1 MFHRSYITTTKR
13 KDKCKKELQLL
24 RPSETIYLYT
34 LFFQLKE
41 GGLEME
47 ETRPEILLSQ
57 AQIGVLTKTEKSI
70 ISRKISKMNIARS
83 GENDK
88 KREREKFSL
97 DAVREISKEI
107 LKIKTPEAKVLQ
119 FFNYKGGVGKTVLSS
134 QVAFHLSLMGFKVLA
149 FDLDPQAHMTKNLGF
164 INNGKINFSDVITG
178 VQDIEEV
185 IVPHINGLDIIPST
199 LRLSRAENEL
209 FGKNNRETIVKR
221 LIAPILDSYDY
232 IIIDTN
238 PSISFL
244 NYNAMLAADQI
255 FAICQ
260 TEPNSL
266 DGMIDLFDDF
276 ERFENDMEVKLR
288 VKVVGNMYAQKS
300 ATSQEILGLLRNNFK
315 DGMLQT
321 VIRKSEDIN
330 LATKYE
336 RPIIEFAKMRSIALE
351 DIINFTHEIAELTK
365 GISKKKLA
373 GEEKEIRYNNN
384 HQSEI
389 ESSQPL
395 N

>member
-1 MFHRSYITTTKR
+1 MAT
-13 KDKCKKELQLL
+13 
-24 RPSETIYLYT
+24 
-34 LFFQLKE
+34 E
-41 GGLEME
+41 G
-47 ETRPEILLSQ
+47 TRPEILLSQ

-97 DAVREISKEI
+97 DAVREISREI

-221 LIAPILDSYDY
+221 LLAPILDNYDY

-276 ERFENDMEVKLR
+276 ERFENDMEVKLN

-336 RPIIEFAKMRSIALE
+336 RPIIEFAKMRSVALE

-373 GEEKEIRYNNN
+373 GEEKETRYNTN

-389 ESSQPL
+389 ELSQPL

>member
-1 MFHRSYITTTKR
+1 
-13 KDKCKKELQLL
+13 
-24 RPSETIYLYT
+24 
-34 LFFQLKE
+34 
-41 GGLEME
+41 
-47 ETRPEILLSQ
+47 
-57 AQIGVLTKTEKSI
+57 
-70 ISRKISKMNIARS
+70 
-83 GENDK
+83 
-88 KREREKFSL
+88 
-97 DAVREISKEI
+97 
-107 LKIKTPEAKVLQ
+107 
-119 FFNYKGGVGKTVLSS
+119 
-134 QVAFHLSLMGFKVLA
+134 
-149 FDLDPQAHMTKNLGF
+149 
-164 INNGKINFSDVITG
+164 
-178 VQDIEEV
+178 
-185 IVPHINGLDIIPST
+185 
-199 LRLSRAENEL
+199 
-209 FGKNNRETIVKR
+209 
-221 LIAPILDSYDY
+221 
-232 IIIDTN
+232 
-238 PSISFL
+238 
-244 NYNAMLAADQI
+244 
-255 FAICQ
+255 
-260 TEPNSL
+260 
-266 DGMIDLFDDF
+266 
-276 ERFENDMEVKLR
+276 MEVKLR